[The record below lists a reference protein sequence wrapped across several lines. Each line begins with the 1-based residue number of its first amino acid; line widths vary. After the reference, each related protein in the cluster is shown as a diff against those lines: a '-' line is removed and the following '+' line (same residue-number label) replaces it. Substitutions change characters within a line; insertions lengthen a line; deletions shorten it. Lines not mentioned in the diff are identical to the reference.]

1 MMEPLTILAQAAA
14 RSSSEPVFRV
24 QTVLDSLWGQVTTL
38 SWLQAVIA
46 ISFGVVYL
54 LYGWRIFKAVVVI
67 CFGLVGLFAGIKI
80 GSRFNSEI
88 LGGIIGLSLLAGASI
103 PLMRWAVSLLG
114 AIAGGI
120 ITSGIW
126 YAFELPERYMPA
138 GALIGIIAGGMISF
152 IVFKIAVMLFTSFG
166 GGILIITGLLA
177 LVYRY
182 ESIQDTPTATVK
194 TMLYNNHWFLPA
206 LLLAPTIIGI
216 IVQNKFIKSSKSW
229 SV

>member
-46 ISFGVVYL
+46 ISFGLVYL
-54 LYGWRIFKAVVVI
+54 LYGWRIFKVLVI
-67 CFGLVGLFAGIKI
+67 ICSGLVGLFAGIEV
-80 GSRFNSEI
+80 GSRFDSEI
-88 LGGIIGLSLLAGASI
+88 LGGIIGLVLLGGLSI
-103 PLMRWAVSLLG
+103 PLMRWAVSILG
-114 AIAGGI
+114 AAAGGI
-120 ITSGIW
+120 LAGGIW
-126 YAFELPERYMPA
+126 YAVGLPERYMLA
-138 GALIGIIAGGMISF
+138 GALIGIVAGGMISF

-166 GGILIITGLLA
+166 GGLLIITGMLSLLH
-177 LVYRY
+177 LY
-182 ESIQDTPTATVK
+182 ERAQDPPTETMKA
-194 TMLYNNHWFLPA
+194 MLYNHHWFLPA
-206 LLLAPTIIGI
+206 LLLAPTIVGI

>member
-1 MMEPLTILAQAAA
+1 MEPLTILAQAA

-24 QTVLDSLWGQVTTL
+24 QTVLDSLWGQVTAL

-54 LYGWRIFKAVVVI
+54 LYGWRIFRVVVAI

-80 GSRFNSEI
+80 GARFGSEM
-88 LGGIIGLSLLAGASI
+88 LGGVAGLVLLAGVSI
-103 PLMRWAVSLLG
+103 PLMRWAVCLLG

-126 YAFELPERYMPA
+126 YAFELPEKYMPA
-138 GALIGIIAGGMISF
+138 GALIGVIAGGMISF

-166 GGILIITGLLA
+166 GGILIITGLLS
-177 LVYRY
+177 LVYHY
-182 ESIQDTPTATVK
+182 ESIQDPPTATIK
-194 TMLYNNHWFLPA
+194 NMLYTHNWFLPA
-206 LLLAPTIIGI
+206 LLIAPTVIGI